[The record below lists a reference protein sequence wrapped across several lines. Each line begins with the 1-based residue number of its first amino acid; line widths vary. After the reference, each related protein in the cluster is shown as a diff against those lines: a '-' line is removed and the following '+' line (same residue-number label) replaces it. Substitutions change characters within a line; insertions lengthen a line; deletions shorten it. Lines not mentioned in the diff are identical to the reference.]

1 MNRDRIVI
9 GLTGQTGSGKTTVC
23 KVFLNEGCY
32 IIDCDRVARDVTLDG
47 SDCCRE
53 LSLHFPA
60 CFDSKLHLDRR
71 ALGKEV
77 FSDGKKLELL
87 NSIIFPYI
95 NREIEARIRASAD
108 SGAWLILLD
117 APTLF
122 EAGADRFCDV
132 IVACTADKEL
142 RLERIMRR
150 DGLDR
155 LTASERIDSQLSEE
169 FFRSRADYIIENNG
183 TQEQAEAQALA
194 AVQVIKKEYYCR
206 NKEKEN
212 GGQET
217 TREEAEQQKE

>member
-1 MNRDRIVI
+1 MSRNYIVV

-23 KVFLNEGCY
+23 ETFFKEGFAV
-32 IIDCDRVARDVTLDG
+32 IDCDKVARAVTVD
-47 SDCCRE
+47 SSECCKE

-60 CFDSKLHLDRR
+60 CFDEKLHLDRR
-71 ALGKEV
+71 ALGKAV
-77 FSDGKKLELL
+77 FKDKEKLEQL
-87 NSIIFPYI
+87 NGIIFPYI
-95 NREIEARIRASAD
+95 NREIEARIVALAEN
-108 SGAWLILLD
+108 GAGLILLD

-183 TQEQAEAQALA
+183 TQEQAEAQARA
-194 AVQVIKKEYYCR
+194 AAEDIKKEHYGR
-206 NKEKEN
+206 DEEKEN
-212 GGQET
+212 GGEEAC
-217 TREEAEQQKE
+217 REETEQ